1 MTNDQTTKRITLAL
15 DLHVQPWHKRSYR
28 VSLGS
33 IVEEGP
39 KAQAAERVK
48 QRALTML
55 ASTDLASIVRVGLAD
70 GFVYVLHSSYDGT
83 YEIRG
88 FHPKAGETGTATE
101 IATRTFEPGKR
112 VEAVVYFDEMVAGR
126 HERAVGRRSA
136 DADASLRELARKAG
150 LSDEGDFADVA
161 QRLGLA
167 YAEVQLR
174 EEQAATGERV
184 SALSAGL
191 VSAGLSVEGA
201 ALVRLLGLRQD
212 APASAVRK
220 AAESIV
226 GSTRA
231 GKYGGTLKELRE
243 QIGGHDVVE
252 TIDLAVE
259 RCGAEAF
266 TLEEAEEKIVE
277 SDWNDSGPLDKAI
290 ANVIKED
297 SLPHAAKAALRENY
311 IVKPDFD
318 EDPAY
323 IAEQER
329 LALARITRLVSAG
342 ARRREL
348 IIARAAKLT
357 TRRFTASGEARAREL
372 EVQVERLRA
381 ELRHRLELPE
391 ALRRELGL

>member
-1 MTNDQTTKRITLAL
+1 MNDQTTKRITLAL
-15 DLHVQPWHKRSYR
+15 DLRVQPWHKRTYR

-39 KAQAAERVK
+39 KAQAVERVK
-48 QRALTML
+48 QRALIML

-70 GFVYVLHSSYDGT
+70 GFIYVLHSSYDGT

-184 SALSAGL
+184 AALSAGL
-191 VSAGLSVEGA
+191 VSAGSSVEGA

-220 AAESIV
+220 AAEAIV

-243 QIGGHDVVE
+243 QVGGHDVVE
-252 TIDLAVE
+252 TISIRPTTRNTSA
-259 RCGAEAF
+259 RRWPATSSGCGRELLYAGVILHPLLYPGDPELNYWQLLELRF
-266 TLEEAEEKIVE
+266 TYEQKKKRGQ
-277 SDWNDSGPLDKAI
+277 SPR
-290 ANVIKED
+290 
-297 SLPHAAKAALRENY
+297 HARSATVVCTHATTRAPSACALRM
-311 IVKPDFD
+311 
-318 EDPAY
+318 
-323 IAEQER
+323 
-329 LALARITRLVSAG
+329 SA
-342 ARRREL
+342 A
-348 IIARAAKLT
+348 
-357 TRRFTASGEARAREL
+357 
-372 EVQVERLRA
+372 
-381 ELRHRLELPE
+381 
-391 ALRRELGL
+391 